1 VALISCPITAAAD
14 GDNHAA
20 SMRARGLGDR
30 RKWLVVFC
38 RRQGW
43 RSCDNS
49 VPCCGRHDEQ
59 TSLAQQVER
68 ALRMEQRIHYAILAF
83 SGVAI
88 HNLARLAHQLFID
101 EN

>member
-1 VALISCPITAAAD
+1 
-14 GDNHAA
+14 
-20 SMRARGLGDR
+20 
-30 RKWLVVFC
+30 
-38 RRQGW
+38 
-43 RSCDNS
+43 

-68 ALRMEQRIHYAILAF
+68 ALRMEQRIHHAILAF
-83 SGVAI
+83 SVVAI